1 MEQTHKKNSHKVFG
15 ALLWKFFERIGVSG
29 MQFILQVI
37 LARMLSPSHYGVLS
51 MMMIF
56 VALARVF
63 VQRGFNTAL
72 VQNKDVTEE
81 DYSSVFWAT
90 LSIAGVLY
98 ALLFFLSPVIAN
110 FYEIPEIKDY
120 LRVLALILFPGALNS
135 IQVAKLSREINFRKI
150 FISNIAGIVISGVI
164 GVTIAYMGGG
174 VWALVA
180 YNFLNVAIACI
191 TMQMIVNLKLRFVCN
206 FKRLRVLFAF
216 GWKILVA
223 SLIDTLYQDIRSL
236 VVVKKYSAGDLGY
249 YERGKQFP
257 QFVTNAINTSVQSVM
272 LPVMSQK
279 QTEPAQVKAIMRKS
293 VSLSSY
299 IILPMLAGMAAV
311 AEPVVRLLLGEMWLP
326 CVPFMQIYCFTFAFV
341 PIHSCNLQAI
351 SAMGRSGINLILEII
366 KKAIG
371 LVALVIATFCFHTP
385 LAIAMTGVFTTVISF
400 FVNAYPN
407 KKLIG
412 YSYFEQMKD
421 VFPSF
426 VMSVLMA
433 ALVLLVG
440 WLLPLPTFVTMLVQI
455 LVGIV
460 LYVLLSIVFKVS
472 SFKELF
478 SVIKGFL
485 HK

>member
-1 MEQTHKKNSHKVFG
+1 MEQAQKSSSQKVFG
-15 ALLWKFFERIGVSG
+15 ALLWKFFERIGVNG
-29 MQFILQVI
+29 MQFVLQVI
-37 LARMLSPSHYGVLS
+37 LARMLSPDHYGVLS

-72 VQNKDVTEE
+72 VQNKDVTDE

-90 LSIAGVLY
+90 LLIAGILY
-98 ALLFFLSPVIAN
+98 VLLFFLSPVIAK
-110 FYEIPEIKDY
+110 FYEVPEIKIY

-135 IQVAKLSREINFRKI
+135 VQIAKLSRDINFRKI
-150 FISNIAGIVISGVI
+150 FIGNIAGIVLSGLV
-164 GVTIAYMGGG
+164 GVVVAYLGGG

-180 YNFLNVAIACI
+180 YNLLNVSIACI
-191 TMQMIVNLKLRFVCN
+191 TMRMIVKLKLRLVCN
-206 FKRLRVLFAF
+206 FSRLKELFSF

-236 VVVKKYSAGDLGY
+236 VVGKKYSAGDLGY

-257 QFVTNAINTSVQSVM
+257 QFVTSAINTSVQSVM
-272 LPVMSQK
+272 LPVMSKK
-279 QTEPAQVKAIMRKS
+279 QTELEQVKAIMRKS
-293 VSLSSY
+293 VSMSSY

-311 AEPVVRLLLGEMWLP
+311 AEPVVRLLLGEKWLP
-326 CVPFMQIYCFTFAFV
+326 CVPFMQVYCFTMAFV

-366 KKAIG
+366 KKVIG
-371 LVALVIATFCFHTP
+371 LIALVIATFCFQTP

-412 YSYFEQMKD
+412 YSYFEQIKD
-421 VFPSF
+421 VAPPF

-440 WLLPLPTFVTMLVQI
+440 WVLPLPTLLSMLVQI
-455 LVGIV
+455 LAGVAF
-460 LYVLLSIVFKVS
+460 YVLTSVIFKVS
-472 SFKELF
+472 AFKYLF
-478 SVIKGFL
+478 TVIKGFL
-485 HK
+485 KK